1 MTQSNVAA
9 LARVEPNGPEYN
21 GLSMVVSPAEA
32 LRRVQELQAF
42 VSNVMVVGTDYGVIP
57 GTDKPTLLQPGAQ
70 KLCEIYGFAFSFE
83 DAEKVENWDLPLFH
97 YEMRCV
103 LTSRRDGRFIGTGI
117 GSCNSK
123 EKRYAGRWAFDNEI
137 PQGLD
142 KSLLKRREGKSK
154 KNGKPYTQ
162 FWIPN
167 DDIFSLVNTMKKM
180 ACKRALVHAVIGAT
194 RSAGIFTQDVED
206 LPREA
211 FGKPDAT
218 RSWEDEPEQE
228 PSAGPSPEQKKLFE
242 ELMMGLLDS
251 RTAEDLDR
259 AIGDIAA
266 ERGKLLRYQLDE
278 LRKASKELKGK
289 LKTTPKTDERE
300 PGEDAE

>member
-1 MTQSNVAA
+1 MVENNGAA
-9 LARVEPNGPEYN
+9 LARVEPNGPEYS
-21 GLSMVVSPAEA
+21 GLTMVVSPAEA

-42 VSNVMVVGTDYGVIP
+42 VSNVMVQGMDYGVIP

-70 KLCEIYGFAFSFE
+70 KLCEIYGFAPSFE
-83 DAEKVENWDLPLFH
+83 DAAKIEDWNAPLFH

-103 LTSRRDGRFIGTGI
+103 LTSRKDGRFIADGI

-137 PQGLD
+137 PQGLA
-142 KSLLKRREGKSK
+142 KETLKRREGKSK

-180 ACKRALVHAVIGAT
+180 ACKRALVHAVVGAT

-211 FGKPDAT
+211 FGKPEAN
-218 RSWEDEPEQE
+218 RSWEDEPEAPQT
-228 PSAGPSPEQKKLFE
+228 PSPEQKQLFE
-242 ELMMGLLDS
+242 ELMTGLLDA
-251 RTAEDLDR
+251 RTMDDLDKAMADVR
-259 AIGDIAA
+259 PATS
-266 ERGKLLRYQLDE
+266 KLLKAQVDQ
-278 LRKASKELKGK
+278 LRKAAKELKGK
-289 LKTTPKTDERE
+289 FETARE
-300 PGEDAE
+300 PGDDGDQP